1 MSGKAPATT
10 EAPLTFGEF
19 YEAVTAN
26 PELAA
31 YVIRVGDDGGFVFED
46 ANDVLEGIAGRPLSE
61 IRGQGVEACLPHD
74 VAHCLINNLRLCV
87 ESARP
92 ITYHRTIE
100 LPNGSRL
107 SFKTSLSPVVRRAGS
122 AKFVIGFTRDV
133 THETILIENAQHH
146 AAMLRMLGIALPSSI
161 YMLDMRSRTIS
172 FIGGD
177 VNADRQAWRKQAEN
191 AGQQAAERF
200 LHPDD
205 LMVAMDHWDELAHL
219 ADGEIATVS
228 YRILNLQGEYRRHS
242 NREVV
247 FSRDREGQVKFVL
260 GVSEDVSEQD
270 RIAREVRDLSARML
284 TLQIDE
290 RRRIAEELHD
300 STGQHLT
307 AAVLALC
314 SARSLRAATCDG
326 PVDRDGLMTVIEDA
340 AHSVHE
346 AQREIRVLSYLLH
359 PPLLRSQG
367 LAEAIEN
374 FAVGFG
380 KRAGLKVDV
389 AIAPAACMIEDDV
402 AVHLFR
408 VCQEALTNVYRHAN
422 ARKVQVVLEA
432 GEGAIELTVKDDGIG
447 FDEAAAERVLG
458 VGLPG
463 MRERMGRLGGAVVIS
478 GDPSGTTLIARL
490 PASYAP
496 DDHPRERKGRR
507 RARQTV
513 VANGVLLE

>member
-1 MSGKAPATT
+1 MSRMAPATA

-31 YVIRVGDDGGFVFED
+31 YVIRVGDDGGFSFED
-46 ANDVLEGIAGRPLSE
+46 ANDVLENIAGRPLAD
-61 IRGQGVEACLPHD
+61 IRGRSVEECLSPEI
-74 VAHCLINNLRLCV
+74 AQCLINNLRLCV
-87 ESARP
+87 ESGRP
-92 ITYHRTIE
+92 ITYHRTVE

-107 SFKTSLSPVVRRAGS
+107 SFKTSLSPVVRHSGP
-122 AKFVIGFTRDV
+122 AKFVVGFTRDV

-146 AAMLRMLGIALPSSI
+146 AAMLRVLGIALPSSI

-177 VNADRQAWRKQAEN
+177 VNADRQAWRKQAED

-205 LMVAMDHWDELAHL
+205 LTIAMDHWDDLATL
-219 ADGEIATVS
+219 ADGEVATIS

-247 FSRDREGQVKFVL
+247 FSRDRDGQVKLVL

-314 SARSLRAATCDG
+314 SARSIRAAALDG
-326 PVDRDGLMTVIEDA
+326 SEERDSLMAVIEDA
-340 AHSVHE
+340 AHSLHE

-359 PPLLRSQG
+359 PPLLRSHG
-367 LAEAIEN
+367 LAEAMEN

-389 AIAPAACMIEDDV
+389 EIAPAVCMIEDDV

-422 ARKVQVVLEA
+422 ARKVQVSLEA

-447 FDEAAAERVLG
+447 FDEKAAERVLG

-463 MRERMGRLGGAVVIS
+463 MRERMGRLGGGVAIS

-496 DDHPRERKGRR
+496 DDHRPRETGRPQP
-507 RARQTV
+507 AGQTE
-513 VANGVLLE
+513 VLLK

>member
-1 MSGKAPATT
+1 MPRKAPATVD
-10 EAPLTFGEF
+10 APLTFGEF

-31 YVIRVGDDGGFVFED
+31 YVVRVGEDGGFFFED
-46 ANDVLEGIAGRPLSE
+46 ANDVLEGIAGRPLAQ
-61 IRGQGVEACLPHD
+61 IRGQRVEACLPPD
-74 VAHCLINNLRLCV
+74 VGQCLADKLRLCV
-87 ESARP
+87 ESGRP

-100 LPNGSRL
+100 QPNGSWL
-107 SFKTSLSPVVRRAGS
+107 SFKTSLSPVVRHSGP
-122 AKFVIGFTRDV
+122 AKFVVGFTRDV

-177 VNADRQAWRKQAEN
+177 VNADRQAWRKQAED

-205 LMVAMDHWDELAHL
+205 LALATDHWDDLATL
-219 ADGEIATVS
+219 ADGEVATIS

-247 FSRDREGQVKFVL
+247 FSRDREGQVKLVL
-260 GVSEDVSEQD
+260 GISEDVSEHD
-270 RIAREVRDLSARML
+270 RIEREVRDLSARML

-314 SARSLRAATCDG
+314 SARSMCAGALSG
-326 PVDRDGLMTVIEDA
+326 SEERDCLLSVIEDA
-340 AHSVHE
+340 ALSLGE

-359 PPLLRSQG
+359 PPLLRSHG

-380 KRAGLKVDV
+380 KRAGLKVEV
-389 AIAPAACMIEDDV
+389 RIAPGACLIEDDV

-422 ARKVQVVLEA
+422 ARKVQVLLEA

-447 FDEAAAERVLG
+447 FDEAVAERVLG

-490 PASYAP
+490 PASYAQE
-496 DDHPRERKGRR
+496 DHHPRETGGLRT
-507 RARQTV
+507 AEP
-513 VANGVLLE
+513 NDVLLK